1 MKLSQAFLVVGLI
14 ILLVGCVLSYIN
26 IEPWADYVLVF
37 GALLIIIRGGVRAR
51 ERDDIDDTNLE
62 EKSEK

>member
-1 MKLSQAFLVVGLI
+1 MKLSQVFLIIGLI
-14 ILLVGCVLSYIN
+14 ILLVGCVFSYMK
-26 IEPWADYVLVF
+26 IEPWADYILVF